1 MEKKKKRILWIIFFV
16 AVVCVLS
23 FLIYFLLK
31 KFNITSI
38 STLRDF
44 IAQFGGWAWAVF
56 LVTQIVLSVPIF
68 VVPFEDELWVTLSI
82 ILFGAKIG
90 FLLSIIGMIAVS
102 SILYFC
108 GNKFGIK
115 LAQKFVGKKEL
126 DNVQKKSEIK
136 SALTLPFLYLIPLFP
151 HDILC
156 VTSGINK
163 INFAYF
169 FVVTLLLRS
178 IEIVAIC
185 FMGGDFIDWSTLSVF
200 DWVVFA
206 NLVVIDIYLMTKLQK
221 YMENKLEKRD
231 K

>member
-1 MEKKKKRILWIIFFV
+1 MLSFFV
-16 AVVCVLS
+16 
-23 FLIYFLLK
+23 YFLLK

-44 IAQFGGWAWAVF
+44 IAQFGGGAWAIF
-56 LVTQIVLSVPIF
+56 LLTQIVLSVPIF

-90 FLLSIIGMIAVS
+90 FLLSIVGMIAVS

-108 GNKFGIK
+108 GNKFGVK

-126 DNVQKKSEIK
+126 EDVQKKSEIK
-136 SALTLPFLYLIPLFP
+136 SALSLPFLYLIPLFP

-185 FMGGDFIDWSTLSVF
+185 FMGGSLIDWKSLSVF
-200 DWVVFA
+200 EWLVLS
-206 NLVVIDIYLMTKLQK
+206 NLAIIDIYLLTKLSK
-221 YMENKLEKRD
+221 FMEKRLEK

>member
-1 MEKKKKRILWIIFFV
+1 MLSFFV
-16 AVVCVLS
+16 
-23 FLIYFLLK
+23 YFLLK
-31 KFNITSI
+31 QFNITSI

-44 IAQFGGWAWAVF
+44 IAKFGAGAWAVF
-56 LVTQIVLSVPIF
+56 LITQIVLSVPIF
-68 VVPFEDELWVTLSI
+68 VVPFEDELWVTLAI

-90 FLLSIIGMIAVS
+90 FLLSVAGMIAVS

-108 GNKFGIK
+108 GNKFGVK

-126 DNVQKKSEIK
+126 EDVQKKSEIK
-136 SALTLPFLYLIPLFP
+136 SALSLPFLYLIPLFP

-185 FMGGDFIDWSTLSVF
+185 FMGGSLIDWKSLSAFEWLVLS
-200 DWVVFA
+200 
-206 NLVVIDIYLMTKLQK
+206 NLAIIDIYLLTKLSK
-221 YMENKLEKRD
+221 FMEKRLEKNS
-231 K
+231 KE

>member
-1 MEKKKKRILWIIFFV
+1 M